1 MIDKLHL
8 FLRISDHL
16 IELLIQQLCRED
28 AIDEV
33 KTFSSGF
40 TREKYKHMAGYE
52 KFLKDI
58 GISFDWSKQR
68 LQEIRI

>member
-8 FLRISDHL
+8 FFRISDNL

-33 KTFSSGF
+33 KTFPSGF
-40 TREKYKHMAGYE
+40 TREKYKHMARYE

-68 LQEIRI
+68 FQEIRI

>member
-8 FLRISDHL
+8 FLRISDNL
-16 IELLIQQLCRED
+16 IELLIQQLCRGD

-33 KTFSSGF
+33 KTFPSGF
-40 TREKYKHMAGYE
+40 TREKYKHMARYE

>member
-1 MIDKLHL
+1 MTLN
-8 FLRISDHL
+8 
-16 IELLIQQLCRED
+16 
-28 AIDEV
+28 
-33 KTFSSGF
+33 TFWEGIGTTSGF